1 MKSAPASSS
10 SSAAAAAEEE
20 EQHEEEQEL
29 DFPNEETS
37 DLCERLLQRYK
48 KSSASQHRHLCA
60 SAAAIRSILQ
70 EEQLPL
76 TPHAY
81 FAATIS
87 SIHDATTTAGTLDPD
102 SVSALSSFLSILLP
116 LVPPESLSSRKSTDA
131 ASVLAGLLRG
141 RNDKLSAATVRSV
154 VKSIGFLAPL
164 CGGEDW
170 GAVELPLKLL
180 LEFSVDRRPKV
191 RRCAQ
196 MCLEKAF
203 KSFGSVVLKKASKLV
218 LSMFQ
223 GYIPLA
229 SELSAIKIVDGSKN
243 ETLSSPKH
251 LEVLHMLNA
260 LKLILPIL
268 SQKVVSKLL
277 SELYKLLGCHF
288 SPLTRHSL
296 NILQVVFESSRSE
309 VLVSEAENIVASL
322 ISYVSLS
329 DKNPI
334 DTIISALSLL
344 KCCLDKLHSADRSI
358 WVKNL
363 PPVFNLVAG
372 FLNSDDYIAI
382 QARDILKGMI
392 NHHFDRSIFLT
403 SGNQLCDAAM
413 NTSESTALE
422 SICAEF
428 VNLLNACDSIPNEH
442 TLAVISDLFLKLGD
456 ISQIFMKCI
465 VHKLSEMMVVGE
477 DMPGMKH
484 LQQCIGSA
492 VVAMGPENILS
503 MIPISLHSEKRTC
516 SNTWL
521 IPILKKYVVGSSLE
535 YFMEHIAPLAKS
547 IQSASHRAKKTTMVR
562 ELQTCAHGLWNL
574 LPSFCQYPID
584 TSQRFEPFA
593 NLLVVLLKDS
603 FMHET
608 IAAAL
613 QELVNQNR
621 RIIRGNLYAN
631 EIQNL
636 PISLESVAFPS
647 HYSKKIASRNIKA
660 LASSSMDLIQAL
672 TGVFFNSPPEK
683 RPHLKEAIGCLA
695 SITESSKVKDFFTS
709 LEKFQVIDGVTE
721 SEKLEADVPT
731 SINSEQGRRTNK
743 KERVDSRRCLIIDL
757 ASSLVEGADEDLINI
772 IYDYIRP
779 PLQATH
785 GNGQSEALYTLSR
798 IFKEH
803 AWFYSARFDE
813 LIDLLLGQ
821 KALVCNFSQ
830 RSRLTCLHFLLV
842 DLLKSD
848 MEENN
853 VIAFRILNEIILTL
867 KDPKKEFRSAAYDT
881 LLMISSSLKNLP
893 SVDSDAPLH
902 RLFSMIMGYLSGASP
917 HIMSGA
923 VAALSVLIYKDPSLC
938 TSVPEL
944 MPSVLVLLQSKAN
957 EVIKAALG
965 FVKVLVSCLQAKELQ
980 KFLADVVNGVLPW
993 SSVSKNHFRLKVRI
1007 IMEIVIRKC
1016 GSDSVEL
1023 VMPEKYMGFFK
1034 SVVEQRHSK
1043 TSSKEA
1049 DGSDPELKLADSSLK
1064 GARKRKRN
1072 ELGTSRGEN
1081 VHRGFDTSRREKKRR
1096 MTTKGNPVRGHES
1109 QSQKKARPFSE
1120 KKKRKGIHESPP
1132 SGGKGMNQGWKK
1144 DSKRHKSEAGAF
1156 SKSQKR
1162 GRARKLKQRFK

>member
-1 MKSAPASSS
+1 M
-10 SSAAAAAEEE
+10 
-20 EQHEEEQEL
+20 
-29 DFPNEETS
+29 
-37 DLCERLLQRYK
+37 
-48 KSSASQHRHLCA
+48 
-60 SAAAIRSILQ
+60 RSL
-70 EEQLPL
+70 
-76 TPHAY
+76 
-81 FAATIS
+81 
-87 SIHDATTTAGTLDPD
+87 
-102 SVSALSSFLSILLP
+102 
-116 LVPPESLSSRKSTDA
+116 
-131 ASVLAGLLRG
+131 
-141 RNDKLSAATVRSV
+141 

-180 LEFSVDRRPKV
+180 LEFSIDRRPKV

-203 KSFGSVVLKKASKLV
+203 KSFGSIVLKKASKLV

-229 SELSAIKIVDGSKN
+229 SELSAIKIGHGSKN

-251 LEVLHMLNA
+251 VEVLHMLNA
-260 LKLILPIL
+260 LKLILPTL
-268 SQKVVSKLL
+268 SEKVVSKLL
-277 SELYKLLGCHF
+277 SELYKFIGCHF

-422 SICAEF
+422 SICTEF

-456 ISQIFMKCI
+456 ISQIFMKRI
-465 VHKLSEMMVVGE
+465 VRKLSEMMVVGE

-484 LQQCIGSA
+484 LQDCIGSA
-492 VVAMGPENILS
+492 VIAMGPDNILS
-503 MIPISLHSEKRTC
+503 MIPISLHSEKT
-516 SNTWL
+516 
-521 IPILKKYVVGSSLE
+521 KK
-535 YFMEHIAPLAKS
+535 AA
-547 IQSASHRAKKTTMVR
+547 MVR
-562 ELQTCAHGLWNL
+562 ELQSCAHGLWNL
-574 LPSFCQYPID
+574 LPAFCQYPID
-584 TSQRFEPFA
+584 TSQRFGPFA

-636 PISLESVAFPS
+636 PISSESVAFPS

-709 LEKFQVIDGVTE
+709 LEKFQVIDGVAE
-721 SEKLEADVPT
+721 SEKLEDDVPT
-731 SINSEQGRRTNK
+731 SINSERGGRTNK

-757 ASSLVEGADEDLINI
+757 ASSFVEGADEDLINI

-779 PLQATH
+779 PLQATD
-785 GNGQSEALYTLSR
+785 GNCQSEAFYTLSR

-803 AWFYSARFDE
+803 AWFHSARFDE
-813 LIDLLLGQ
+813 LVDLLLGQ

-830 RSRLTCLHFLLV
+830 RSRFTCLHILLV

-853 VIAFRILNEIILTL
+853 VKAFRILNEIILTL
-867 KDPKKEFRSAAYDT
+867 KDPKKEIRRAAYDT

-923 VAALSVLIYKDPSLC
+923 VAALSLLIYKDPSLC

-944 MPSVLVLLQSKAN
+944 MPTVLVLLQTKAN
-957 EVIKAALG
+957 EVIKAVLG

-980 KFLADVVNGVLPW
+980 KFLADIVNGVLPW
-993 SSVSKNHFRLKVRI
+993 SSVTKNHFRLKVRI

-1023 VMPEKYMGFFK
+1023 VMPEKYMAFFK

-1043 TSSKEA
+1043 TSSREA

-1072 ELGTSRGEN
+1072 ESGRTSRGGN
-1081 VHRGFDTSRREKKRR
+1081 VSRAFDTREKKRR
-1096 MTTKGNPVRGHES
+1096 MNTKGNPVRGHES
-1109 QSQKKARPFSE
+1109 QSQKKARPFSD
-1120 KKKRKGIHESPP
+1120 KKKRKGIHENPP
-1132 SGGKGMNQGWKK
+1132 SGGNRMNKGWKK

-1156 SKSQKR
+1156 SKSQKH
-1162 GRARKLKQRFK
+1162 GRARKLQQRVK